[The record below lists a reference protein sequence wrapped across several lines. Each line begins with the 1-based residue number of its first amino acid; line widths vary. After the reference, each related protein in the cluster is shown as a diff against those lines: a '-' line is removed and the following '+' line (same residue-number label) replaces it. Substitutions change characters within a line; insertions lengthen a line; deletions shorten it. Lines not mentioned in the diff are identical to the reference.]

1 MPYEHIKISRDE
13 PIVPRLTRK
22 LGPQPRFTV
31 DEAKAYG
38 IGLKRSLEG
47 VKASIA
53 QSEIGGY
60 DDRLL
65 FKLNLQEGV
74 LPPELEAIEGLTI
87 VSQEEKTVLLAF
99 ATTQG
104 LAEFEARLTSLS
116 TDGTVTRKDIF
127 FAIHGFDSWTPENR
141 RGTAL
146 REHGLPQR
154 ATFLL
159 DVELWPLENPQQ
171 RTQLQQSFVAWA
183 AEQGIEIT
191 DSLIYPSLV
200 MVRVRTAA
208 NAVDLILNH
217 RDVRTVDLPPRVG
230 LDLNLLTADINQF
243 PVVAPPPQDAPRIG
257 VLDSGITA
265 GHPLLGAA
273 VGDAQGYVLP
283 GRDAA
288 DNPENGHGTFVAGIA
303 LYGDVAANITAGQ
316 FIPDLQLFSGR
327 VFADDDADQTKF
339 VEKSVDE
346 AVRYFQSTYQC
357 RVFNLSYGDRNKVY
371 DGKHVRGLAYV
382 LDKLTRELGVLF
394 VVPTGNLALAELPA
408 NPVADYPAYLL
419 TQSSRLI
426 DPATALNALTVG
438 GLATLDATFDARRNE
453 HTFEDIP
460 IAQQDQPSP
469 ITRSGFSVGAAIKPD
484 FVEAAGNVA
493 FVPSRRAT
501 RTQGLGIV
509 SLNSGFALG
518 RPFREEIGT
527 SFAAPRVA
535 HLAAKLAHRFPE
547 NSINLTRAILASH
560 ASWPTAS
567 VNLLNPARNAPGR
580 ENLLRLLGYGQV
592 FSEAVFESIENE
604 VTLYAEDRIGNN
616 RTQFYELPVPEEFWG
631 TGRRDRNVTV
641 SLAYSPDVRTTRL
654 DYRHT
659 KLSFTLVKGESL
671 EVVADA
677 FTRGRATADALK
689 EVSAGQ
695 TIRKEARKP
704 GTLQSSSWTFKDVS
718 RGAPKL
724 FAVVTRQDATWSA
737 QQDVDEAYALVV
749 VIRDRANET
758 ANLYARV
765 SAIVQA
771 RVRERER
778 ARVRT

>member
-13 PIVPRLTRK
+13 PVRDRHRRPFVPPSMRPDDTRAFGAQLK
-22 LGPQPRFTV
+22 TSF
-31 DEAKAYG
+31 DSAKA
-38 IGLKRSLEG
+38 
-47 VKASIA
+47 IA
-53 QSEIGGY
+53 KQEDIGGY

-65 FKLNLQEGV
+65 LKLSLREGA
-74 LPPELEAIEGLTI
+74 LPPELEAIDGI
-87 VSQEEKTVLLAF
+87 SVVSQEEKKVILAF
-99 ATTQG
+99 ANQRG
-104 LAEFEARLTSLS
+104 LDAFEGKLATLVDS
-116 TDGTVTRKDIF
+116 GTATRANIL
-127 FAIHGFDSWTPENR
+127 FAIDGFDHWTPENR
-141 RGTAL
+141 TGAAI
-146 REHGLPQR
+146 REHGLPKR

-171 RTQLQQSFVAWA
+171 RSQLQQSFVAWA
-183 AEQGIEIT
+183 SEKGIEIT

-200 MVRVRTAA
+200 MVRVRAA
-208 NAVDLILNH
+208 TNAVDLILNH

-230 LDLNLLTADINQF
+230 LDVNLLTADINQF
-243 PVVAPPPQDAPRIG
+243 PVIAPPPEDAPRIG
-257 VLDSGITA
+257 VLDSGVTA

-283 GRDAA
+283 SRDAA
-288 DNPENGHGTFVAGIA
+288 DNPMRGHGTFVAGIA
-303 LYGDVAANITAGQ
+303 LYGDVAANISEGQ

-346 AVRYFQSTYQC
+346 AVRYFLSTYQC

-419 TQSSRLI
+419 TQASRLI

-453 HTFEDIP
+453 HTIEDIP

-484 FVEAAGNVA
+484 FVAAAGNVA
-493 FVPSRRAT
+493 FVPSRSAT
-501 RTQGLGIV
+501 RTLGLGIV

-518 RPFREEIGT
+518 KPFREEIGT
-527 SFAAPRVA
+527 SFAAPRIA
-535 HLAAKLAHRFPE
+535 HLAAKLAHRFPD

-560 ASWPTAS
+560 ASWPEAS
-567 VNLLNPARNAPGR
+567 VNLLNQARNAYGR

-592 FSEAVFESIENE
+592 FSEAVFESLENE
-604 VTLYAEDRIGNN
+604 VTLYTEDQIGNN

-677 FTRGRATADALK
+677 FTRGRATSDALK

-695 TIRKEARKP
+695 TIGKEARKP

-724 FAVVTRQDATWSA
+724 FAVVTRQDATWSV

-749 VIRDRANET
+749 VMRDRENET
-758 ANLYARV
+758 VNLYDRV